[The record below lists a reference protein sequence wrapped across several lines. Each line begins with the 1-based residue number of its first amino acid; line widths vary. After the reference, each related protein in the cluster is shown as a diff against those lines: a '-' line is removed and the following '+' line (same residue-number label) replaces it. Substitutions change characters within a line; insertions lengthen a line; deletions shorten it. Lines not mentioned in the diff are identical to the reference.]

1 MTDILGDFYC
11 NLGKDLN
18 RRLQEL
24 VDQQL
29 NSVEETM
36 LSWTK
41 LTEFVDNTELRV
53 LNNQDDYLGASRNK
67 QKLYDSFRSVS
78 K

>member
-29 NSVEETM
+29 NSVEETT

>member
-1 MTDILGDFYC
+1 MADILGDFYC

-29 NSVEETM
+29 NSVEETT

-41 LTEFVDNTELRV
+41 LTEFVDNIEMRV
-53 LNNQDDYLGASRNK
+53 INNQDDYLGASRNK

-78 K
+78 M

>member
-1 MTDILGDFYC
+1 MADILGDFYC

-29 NSVEETM
+29 NSVEETT

-41 LTEFVDNTELRV
+41 LTEFVDNIETRV
-53 LNNQDDYLGASRNK
+53 INNQDDYLGASRNK

-78 K
+78 M